1 MRQFC
6 ENLTFM
12 LRMDSWEDY
21 SPLKR
26 FALQVVVFI
35 VAVLMFEVEK
45 QELLAQ
51 AVDSVSQLEE
61 VVWLVPSSFFVF
73 K

>member
-1 MRQFC
+1 VRQFC